1 MPTTQA
7 SFIINSRFIIDPAI
21 NSIKDNESDKTI
33 RLEPRL
39 MYILCLLAD
48 NESKLVTR
56 EELIK
61 KIWNDYGGAD
71 EGLNQAISFLRKFL
85 DDSNKEI
92 IETIPKKGYIFH
104 AIIAIDVD
112 VPMSEQK
119 ITTSKRNT
127 KYIYWFAALLL
138 GIIMAIML
146 INKSPAK
153 KETIGAD
160 VMPAKPSN
168 ADSYITRDTNK
179 YTNPDKAKPIK
190 KIPADSVNPDILK
203 VNK

>member
-1 MPTTQA
+1 MPIIKA
-7 SFIINSRFIIDPAI
+7 RFIVNSRFIINPAL
-21 NSIKDNESDKTI
+21 NSIVDQETNKTL

-39 MYILCLLAD
+39 MDVLCLLAD
-48 NESKLVTR
+48 NENKLVTR
-56 EELIK
+56 EHLIK
-61 KIWNDYGGAD
+61 EIWNDYGGAD
-71 EGLNQAISFLRKFL
+71 EGLNQAVSFLRKFL

-104 AIIAIDVD
+104 ALIADIDI
-112 VPMSEQK
+112 PMSEQK

-168 ADSYITRDTNK
+168 ADSYITRDTYK

-203 VNK
+203 GNK

>member
-1 MPTTQA
+1 M
-7 SFIINSRFIIDPAI
+7 DV
-21 NSIKDNESDKTI
+21 
-33 RLEPRL
+33 
-39 MYILCLLAD
+39 LCLLAD
-48 NESKLVTR
+48 NENKLVTR
-56 EELIK
+56 EQLIK
-61 KIWNDYGGAD
+61 EIWNDYGGAD
-71 EGLNQAISFLRKFL
+71 EGLNQAVSFLRKFL

-104 AIIAIDVD
+104 ALIDGD

-168 ADSYITRDTNK
+168 ADSYITVDTNK

-190 KIPADSVNPDILK
+190 RIPADSVNPDILK